1 MALSHARQLTLHP
14 IEIPFVLF
22 VSFVVKA
29 FLNRCIPKA
38 TTNQTNVTNDLDDRR
53 LQVVAEGGL
62 GFLFRG
68 AWAWYPVSFPEL
80 RSHPSS
86 RIA

>member
-14 IEIPFVLF
+14 VKIPFVLF
-22 VSFVVKA
+22 VSFVVNP
-29 FLNRCIPKA
+29 LRYPSIPKV
-38 TTNQTNVTNDLDDRR
+38 TTNRTNVTNDLDDRR